1 MKKGREE
8 ELGEKEAVVYP
19 RVGRPLLFI
28 KLNFSILQK
37 KKTCNVQSNIKT
49 AYANL
54 FLNRSYSLTHSSNN
68 H

>member
-37 KKTCNVQSNIKT
+37 KKKT
-49 AYANL
+49 VM
-54 FLNRSYSLTHSSNN
+54 FKVT
-68 H
+68 